1 MPTFAL
7 VDGNNFYCSCERVF
21 RPALNGRP
29 LIVLS
34 NNDGC
39 AVARSQEAKDLG
51 VKMGVPFFQ
60 IRHLV
65 QEAGL
70 VALSSNYALYAD
82 MSARMMAILGQFSP
96 VQEVYSID
104 ECFVDLTGMGTLAGS
119 LTVYGQM
126 MRERVLRWIGIPTCV
141 GIASSKTLAK
151 MANHVAKKNV
161 GRPWGGVCDLTA
173 LPERDRDELL
183 GRVEVGEVWGVG
195 RRLRERLA
203 ADGIA
208 TALDLKRASPSF
220 IRSTVSVVLERTVH
234 ELNGIACYG
243 FEAEAQPQKQIICS
257 RSFGH
262 PVLLQEDLSIAVRDF
277 AATAAERLRRQGL
290 KAGQVH
296 VFIQTS
302 PFRKQDKQYSA
313 AVVVPLAVPVADTLR
328 LVEAALAGLAKL
340 YKPGFRYAK
349 AGVMLLDLTD
359 RAVEQ
364 ADLFTGPAPRRER
377 LMAALDAVNDRFGR
391 GTLRVGNVEG
401 HQAWHMSQNAKTP
414 NYTTEW
420 EGLPTAR

>member
-21 RPALNGRP
+21 RPDLLGRP
-29 LIVLS
+29 LVVLS

-51 VKMGVPFFQ
+51 IKMGVPFFQ

-70 VALSSNYALYAD
+70 LALSSNYALYAD

-104 ECFVDLTGMGTLAGS
+104 ECFVDLTGMQGVAGS
-119 LTVYGQM
+119 LTLYGQA
-126 MRERVLRWIGIPTCV
+126 MRERVLQWIGIPTCV
-141 GIASSKTLAK
+141 GIAPSKTLAK
-151 MANHVAKKNV
+151 MANHMAKKNV
-161 GRPWGGVCDLTA
+161 GRRWSGVCDLTA
-173 LPERDRDELL
+173 VPEHDRDELL
-183 GRVEVGEVWGVG
+183 GMVEVGEVWGVG
-195 RRLRERLA
+195 RRLRERLV

-220 IRSTVSVVLERTVH
+220 VRSTVSVVLERTVH

-262 PVLLQEDLSIAVRDF
+262 PVLTQDDLSIAVRDF

-302 PFRKQDKQYSA
+302 AFRKKDKQYSA
-313 AVVVPLAVPVADTLR
+313 AVVVPLAVPVGDTLR
-328 LVEAALAGLAKL
+328 LVEAALVGLAKL

-364 ADLFTGPAPRRER
+364 ADLFAGPAPRRER

-414 NYTTEW
+414 SYTTEW

>member
-21 RPALNGRP
+21 RPDLLGRP
-29 LIVLS
+29 LVVLS

-51 VKMGVPFFQ
+51 IKMGVPFFQ

-70 VALSSNYALYAD
+70 LALSSNYALYAD

-104 ECFVDLTGMGTLAGS
+104 ECFVDLTGMQGVAGNLTL
-119 LTVYGQM
+119 YGQA
-126 MRERVLRWIGIPTCV
+126 MRERVLQWIGIPTCV
-141 GIASSKTLAK
+141 GIAPSKTLAK
-151 MANHVAKKNV
+151 LANHMAKKNV
-161 GRPWGGVCDLTA
+161 GRRWSGVCDLTG
-173 LPERDRDELL
+173 LPARDRDELL
-183 GRVEVGEVWGVG
+183 GLVEVGEVWGVG
-195 RRLRERLA
+195 RRLRDRLL

-208 TALDLKRASPSF
+208 TALDLKRASASF
-220 IRSTVSVVLERTVH
+220 VRSTVSVVLERTVH

-243 FEAEAQPQKQIICS
+243 FETDAQPQKQIICS

-262 PVLLQEDLSIAVRDF
+262 PVLTQEDLSIAVRDF
-277 AATAAERLRRQGL
+277 AATAAERMRHQGL
-290 KAGQVH
+290 KSGQVH

-302 PFRKQDKQYSA
+302 PFRKQDKQYSG
-313 AVVVPLAVPVADTLR
+313 AVVVPLAVPAGDTLR
-328 LVEAALAGLAKL
+328 LVEAALAGLARL

-364 ADLFTGPAPRRER
+364 ADLFAGPAPRRER

-401 HQAWHMSQNAKTP
+401 PQAWHMSQNAKTP

>member
-21 RPALNGRP
+21 RPDLVGRP
-29 LIVLS
+29 LVVLS

-51 VKMGVPFFQ
+51 IKMGVPFFQ

-104 ECFVDLTGMGTLAGS
+104 ECFVDLTGMRGVAGS
-119 LTVYGQM
+119 LTLYGQA
-126 MRERVLRWIGIPTCV
+126 MRERVLQWIGIPTCV
-141 GIASSKTLAK
+141 GIAPSKTLAK
-151 MANHVAKKNV
+151 MANHMAKKNV
-161 GRPWGGVCDLTA
+161 GRRWSGVCDLA
-173 LPERDRDELL
+173 GLPERERDELL
-183 GRVEVGEVWGVG
+183 GRVDVGEVWGVG
-195 RRLRERLA
+195 RRLRERLV

-220 IRSTVSVVLERTVH
+220 IRSTVSVMLERTVH

-243 FEAEAQPQKQIICS
+243 FEPDAQPQKQIICS

-262 PVLLQEDLSIAVRDF
+262 PVLTQEDLSIAVRDF
-277 AATAAERLRRQGL
+277 AATAAERMRRQGL

-302 PFRKQDKQYSA
+302 PFRKQDKQYSG
-313 AVVVPLAVPVADTLR
+313 AVVVPLAVPAGDTLR
-328 LVEAALAGLAKL
+328 LVEVALVGLARL

-364 ADLFTGPAPRRER
+364 ADLFAGPAPRRER

-401 HQAWHMSQNAKTP
+401 HQAWHMSQNSKTP
-414 NYTTEW
+414 SYTTEW

>member
-21 RPALNGRP
+21 RPDLVRRP

-51 VKMGVPFFQ
+51 IKMGVPFFQ

-70 VALSSNYALYAD
+70 IALSSNYALYAD

-104 ECFVDLTGMGTLAGS
+104 ECFVDLTGMEALAGS
-119 LTVYGQM
+119 LTLYGQA

-141 GIASSKTLAK
+141 GIAPSKTLAK
-151 MANHVAKKNV
+151 MANHIAKKNV
-161 GRPWGGVCDLTA
+161 GRQWSGVCDLTR

-183 GRVEVGEVWGVG
+183 GLVEVGEVWGVG
-195 RRLRERLA
+195 RRLRNRLV
-203 ADGIA
+203 ADGIV
-208 TALDLKRASPSF
+208 TAFDLKRASPTF
-220 IRSTVSVVLERTVH
+220 IRSTVSVVLERTVR

-243 FEAEAQPQKQIICS
+243 FEDEGQPQKQIICS

-262 PVLLQEDLSIAVRDF
+262 PVLGRHELSMAIRDF

-290 KAGQVH
+290 KAGQVQA
-296 VFIQTS
+296 FIQTS
-302 PFRKQDKQYSA
+302 PFRTKDKQYSA
-313 AVVVPLAVPVADTLR
+313 AVVVPLSVPTQDTVR
-328 LVEAALAGLAKL
+328 LVEAALAGLAKM
-340 YKPGFRYAK
+340 YKPGFKYAK
-349 AGVMLLDLTD
+349 AGVMLLDLTA
-359 RAVEQ
+359 RNVEQ
-364 ADLFTGPAPRRER
+364 GDLFDGPTPRRER

-401 HQAWHMSQNAKTP
+401 HQAWHMSQSAKTP

-420 EGLPTAR
+420 EALPIAR

>member
-21 RPALNGRP
+21 RPDLVRRP

-51 VKMGVPFFQ
+51 IKMGVPFFQ

-70 VALSSNYALYAD
+70 IALSSNYALYAD
-82 MSARMMAILGQFSP
+82 MSARMMGILGQFSP

-104 ECFVDLTGMGTLAGS
+104 ECFVDLSGMETLAES
-119 LTVYGQM
+119 LTLYGQS

-141 GIASSKTLAK
+141 GIAPSKTLAK
-151 MANHVAKKNV
+151 MANHMAKKNV
-161 GRPWGGVCDLTA
+161 GRQWSGVCDLTG

-183 GRVEVGEVWGVG
+183 GLVEVGEVWGVG
-195 RRLRERLA
+195 RRLRERLI

-208 TALDLKRASPSF
+208 TALDLKRANSSF
-220 IRSTVSVVLERTVH
+220 IRSAVSVVLERTVH

-243 FEAEAQPQKQIICS
+243 FEAETQPQKQIICS

-262 PVLLQEDLSIAVRDF
+262 PVLSRDDLSVAVQDF
-277 AATAAERLRRQGL
+277 AATAAERLRRHGL
-290 KAGQVH
+290 KAGQVQ

-302 PFRKQDKQYSA
+302 PFRKKDKQYSA
-313 AVVVPLAVPVADTLR
+313 AVVVPLSIPMEDTLR
-328 LVEAALAGLAKL
+328 LVEAALGGLAKI
-340 YKPGFRYAK
+340 YKPGFKYAK
-349 AGVMLLDLTD
+349 AGVMLLDLTA
-359 RAVEQ
+359 RNVEQ
-364 ADLFTGPAPRRER
+364 GDMFDGPAPRRER

-401 HQAWHMSQNAKTP
+401 HQAWHMSQSAKTP
-414 NYTTEW
+414 SYTTEW
-420 EGLPTAR
+420 EALPIAR

>member
-51 VKMGVPFFQ
+51 IKMGVPFFQ

-104 ECFVDLTGMGTLAGS
+104 ECFVDLSGMQRVAGS

-141 GIASSKTLAK
+141 GIAPSKTLAK
-151 MANHVAKKNV
+151 MANRIAKKNV
-161 GRPWGGVCDLTA
+161 GRPWAGVCDLTA

-183 GRVEVGEVWGVG
+183 GLVEVGEVWGVG
-195 RRLRERLA
+195 RRLRERLVA
-203 ADGIA
+203 AGIA

-243 FEAEAQPQKQIICS
+243 FEAEAQPQKQLICS

-262 PVLLQEDLSIAVRDF
+262 PVLTQEDLSIAVRDF

-302 PFRKQDKQYSA
+302 AFRKKDKQYSA
-313 AVVVPLAVPVADTLR
+313 AVVVPLAVPVGDTLR

-414 NYTTEW
+414 SYTTEW

>member
-104 ECFVDLTGMGTLAGS
+104 ECFVDLSGMQGVAGS

-141 GIASSKTLAK
+141 GIAPSKTLAK
-151 MANHVAKKNV
+151 MANHIAKKNV
-161 GRPWGGVCDLTA
+161 GRPWAGVCDLTA
-173 LPERDRDELL
+173 LPERDLDELL

-262 PVLLQEDLSIAVRDF
+262 PVLTQEDLSIAVRDF
-277 AATAAERLRRQGL
+277 AATAAERLRRQAL

-302 PFRKQDKQYSA
+302 AFRKKDKQYSA
-313 AVVVPLAVPVADTLR
+313 AVVVPLAVPVGDTLR
-328 LVEAALAGLAKL
+328 LVEAALVGLARL
-340 YKPGFRYAK
+340 YKPGFKYAK

-359 RAVEQ
+359 RAIEQ
-364 ADLFTGPAPRRER
+364 ADLFAGPAPRRER

-414 NYTTEW
+414 SYTTEW

>member
-21 RPALNGRP
+21 RPDLVGRP

-119 LTVYGQM
+119 LTVYGQV

-141 GIASSKTLAK
+141 GVAPSKTLTK
-151 MANHVAKKNV
+151 MANHIAKKNV
-161 GRPWGGVCDLTA
+161 GRPWSGVCDLTA

-183 GRVEVGEVWGVG
+183 GLVEVGEVWGVG
-195 RRLRERLA
+195 RRLRERLV

-220 IRSTVSVVLERTVH
+220 TRSTISVVLERTVH

-262 PVLLQEDLSIAVRDF
+262 PVLTQEDLSIAVRDF

-302 PFRKQDKQYSA
+302 AFRKKDKQYSA
-313 AVVVPLAVPVADTLR
+313 AVVVPLAVPVGDTLR
-328 LVEAALAGLAKL
+328 LVEAALAGLARL
-340 YKPGFRYAK
+340 YKPGFKYAK

-359 RAVEQ
+359 RAIEQ
-364 ADLFTGPAPRRER
+364 ADLFAGPAPRRER
-377 LMAALDAVNDRFGR
+377 LMAALDTVNDRFGR

-414 NYTTEW
+414 SYTTEW

>member
-51 VKMGVPFFQ
+51 IKMGVPFFQ

-119 LTVYGQM
+119 LTVYGQL

-141 GIASSKTLAK
+141 GIAPSKTLAK
-151 MANHVAKKNV
+151 MANHIAKKNV
-161 GRPWGGVCDLTA
+161 GRPWSGVCDLTA
-173 LPERDRDELL
+173 LPERDRNELL
-183 GRVEVGEVWGVG
+183 GLVEVGEVWGVG
-195 RRLRERLA
+195 RRLRERLV

-313 AVVVPLAVPVADTLR
+313 AVVVPLAVPVGDTLR
-328 LVEAALAGLAKL
+328 LVEAALAGLARL
-340 YKPGFRYAK
+340 YKPGFKYAK

-364 ADLFTGPAPRRER
+364 ADLFAGPAPRRER

-391 GTLRVGNVEG
+391 GTLRVGNVKG

-414 NYTTEW
+414 SYTTEW
-420 EGLPTAR
+420 EGLPIAR

>member
-21 RPALNGRP
+21 RPDLVGRP

-60 IRHLV
+60 VRHLV

-119 LTVYGQM
+119 LTVYGQL

-141 GIASSKTLAK
+141 GIAPSKTLAK
-151 MANHVAKKNV
+151 MANHIAKKNV
-161 GRPWGGVCDLTA
+161 GRPWSGVCDLTA

-183 GRVEVGEVWGVG
+183 GLVEVGEVWGVG
-195 RRLRERLA
+195 RRLRERLV

-208 TALDLKRASPSF
+208 TALDLKRASLSF
-220 IRSTVSVVLERTVH
+220 IRSTVSAVLERTVH

-313 AVVVPLAVPVADTLR
+313 AVVVPLAVPVGDTLR
-328 LVEAALAGLAKL
+328 LVDAALVGLARL
-340 YKPGFRYAK
+340 YKPGFKYAK

-359 RAVEQ
+359 RTAEQ
-364 ADLFTGPAPRRER
+364 ADLFSGPAPRRER

-414 NYTTEW
+414 SYTTEW

>member
-21 RPALNGRP
+21 RPTLNGRP

-104 ECFVDLTGMGTLAGS
+104 ECFVDLSGMQSVAGS

-141 GIASSKTLAK
+141 GIAPSKTLAK
-151 MANHVAKKNV
+151 MANHVAKKSV
-161 GRPWGGVCDLTA
+161 GRPWAGVCDLTA

-220 IRSTVSVVLERTVH
+220 IRSTVSVMLERTVH

-364 ADLFTGPAPRRER
+364 ADLFTGPAPHRER

>member
-7 VDGNNFYCSCERVF
+7 VDGNNFGSCERVS
-21 RPALNGRP
+21 RPDLVGRP

-51 VKMGVPFFQ
+51 IKMGVPFFQ
-60 IRHLV
+60 VRHLV
-65 QEAGL
+65 QEARL

-119 LTVYGQM
+119 LTVYGQL

-141 GIASSKTLAK
+141 GIAPSKTLAK
-151 MANHVAKKNV
+151 MANHIAKKNV
-161 GRPWGGVCDLTA
+161 GRPWSGVCDLTA

-183 GRVEVGEVWGVG
+183 GLVEVGEVWGVG
-195 RRLRERLA
+195 RRLRERLV

-220 IRSTVSVVLERTVH
+220 IRSTVSVVLERTVC

-262 PVLLQEDLSIAVRDF
+262 PVLTQEDLSIAVRDF

-290 KAGQVH
+290 KAGQVQ

-302 PFRKQDKQYSA
+302 AFRKKDKQYSA
-313 AVVVPLAVPVADTLR
+313 AVVVPLAVPVGDTLR
-328 LVEAALAGLAKL
+328 LVEAALAGLARL
-340 YKPGFRYAK
+340 YKPGFKYAK
-349 AGVMLLDLTD
+349 SGVMLLDLTD
-359 RAVEQ
+359 RTVEQ
-364 ADLFTGPAPRRER
+364 ADLFAGPAPRRER

-414 NYTTEW
+414 SYTTEW

>member
-21 RPALNGRP
+21 RPDLVGRP

-51 VKMGVPFFQ
+51 IKMGVPFFQ
-60 IRHLV
+60 VRHLV

-119 LTVYGQM
+119 LTVYGQV

-141 GIASSKTLAK
+141 GIAPSKTLAK
-151 MANHVAKKNV
+151 MANHMAKKNV
-161 GRPWGGVCDLTA
+161 GRPWSGVCDLTA

-183 GRVEVGEVWGVG
+183 GLVEVGEVWGVG
-195 RRLRERLA
+195 RRLRERLV

-262 PVLLQEDLSIAVRDF
+262 PVLLEEDLSIAVRDF

-302 PFRKQDKQYSA
+302 AFRTKDKQYSA
-313 AVVVPLAVPVADTLR
+313 AVVVPLAVPVGDTLR
-328 LVEAALAGLAKL
+328 LVDAALVGLARL
-340 YKPGFRYAK
+340 YKPGFKYAK

-359 RAVEQ
+359 RTVEQ
-364 ADLFTGPAPRRER
+364 ADLFSGPAPCRER

-414 NYTTEW
+414 SYTTEW

>member
-51 VKMGVPFFQ
+51 IKMGVPFFQ

-119 LTVYGQM
+119 LTVYGQV

-141 GIASSKTLAK
+141 GVAPSKTLAK
-151 MANHVAKKNV
+151 MANHMAKKNV
-161 GRPWGGVCDLTA
+161 GRPWAGVCDLTA
-173 LPERDRDELL
+173 LSERDRDELL

-195 RRLRERLA
+195 RRLRERLV

-262 PVLLQEDLSIAVRDF
+262 PVLTQEDLSIAVRDF

-302 PFRKQDKQYSA
+302 PFRTNDKQYNA
-313 AVVVPLAVPVADTLR
+313 AVVVPLAVPVGDTLR
-328 LVEAALAGLAKL
+328 LVEAALVGLAKL

-364 ADLFTGPAPRRER
+364 ADLFAGPAPRRER